1 MEKIWLRS
9 SKLSGVPEFINPDEF
24 QNINAMLA
32 KSFINYAKDP
42 CLVSFNTALSYKE
55 VDYLSKIFAGY
66 LQNELGL
73 KKGERLAILM
83 PNILQCPVIILA
95 ALRLGLI
102 VVNIPFILPSTD
114 INKLIKLTDPE
125 VIVVFENIAP
135 TLEPALKGISVKHII
150 VTELGDF
157 FGFFKQTLSHFVMR
171 HIKKV
176 KACQIPGVIPLKKIM
191 KRKYA
196 NLFQPVEIGPDDTA
210 LLQFTGA
217 RDQSLPKCVE
227 LTHRNLVANVMQTI
241 ATVSRYWDSHP
252 ERTALEL
259 LPTFRTGAVLRL
271 FMGMYTGFQCVL
283 IANPRDV
290 DVVAAEW
297 KRRPC
302 SNTVGIQALFKL
314 YLKDDKFLE
323 LDFSKLRLCYCGG
336 VVSERVATQ
345 WKAVTGTMM
354 LKIYSLTEATSV
366 ICASLMNTLDYR
378 SGAGVPL
385 PSTEIKVCD
394 LDGNELPVNSRGE
407 LWVRGPQV
415 MKGYWRDPIATNQV
429 LTQDGWLKTGDI
441 VVVDHQGDVT
451 MIDRMADVLER
462 SGKFTYSVDVENIIA
477 SIDGVLESVV
487 ICIRK
492 PDGSTKIKAYVIKE
506 DPELKSDTIMQICHQ
521 CLTEFCPDEIHFVE
535 SLPRSSIGYVKKQSL
550 RERG

>member
-24 QNINAMLA
+24 QNINALLA
-32 KSFINYAKDP
+32 KKFIDYANDP
-42 CLVSFNTALSYKE
+42 CLVSYNSVLSYKE
-55 VDYLSKIFAGY
+55 VDFLSKIFAGY

-73 KKGERLAILM
+73 KKGARIAILI

-102 VVNIPFILPSTD
+102 VVNVPFILTPNE
-114 INKLIKLTDPE
+114 INKLIKLTEPE
-125 VIVVFENIAP
+125 VIVVFENIVP
-135 TLEPALKGISVKHII
+135 NLELGLKGISTKHII
-150 VTELGDF
+150 VTELGDL
-157 FGFFKQTLSHFVMR
+157 FGFFKQTISRFIMR

-176 KACQIPGVIPLKKIM
+176 KACKIPGVISFKKIM

-196 NLFQPVEIGPDDTA
+196 NLLQPVEISPDDTA
-210 LLQFTGA
+210 FLQFTGA

-227 LTHRNLVANVMQTI
+227 LTHRNLVANLLQSI
-241 ATVSRYWDSHP
+241 ATLSRYWESNP

-271 FMGMYTGFQCVL
+271 FLGIFKGFQCVL

-290 DVVAAEW
+290 DMIVAEW

-314 YLKDDKFLE
+314 YLKDEKFLE
-323 LDFSKLRLCYCGG
+323 LDFSKLKFCYCGG

-345 WKAVTGTMM
+345 WKAVTGTML

-366 ICASLMNTLDYR
+366 VCASLMNTLDYR
-378 SGAGVPL
+378 SGVGVPL

-394 LDGNELPVNSRGE
+394 LDGNEVSVNQRGE
-407 LWVRGPQV
+407 LWIRGPQV
-415 MKGYWRDPIATNQV
+415 MKGYWRDPIATSKV
-429 LTQDGWLKTGDI
+429 LTHDGWLKTGDI

-477 SIDGVLESVV
+477 SIEGVVESVV
-487 ICIRK
+487 ICIKK
-492 PDGSTKIKAYVIKE
+492 PDGSTKIKAYVIK
-506 DPELKSDTIMQICHQ
+506 DNPDLKSETIMQICHQ

-535 SLPRSSIGYVKKQSL
+535 SLPRSSIGYVNKLSL